1 MQQQINQKN
10 RAFWLKHLY
19 RWHWISSAACLIGML
34 LFAATAITLNNAS
47 YIESKPVVSQK
58 SATIPPA
65 LLNQIKAEPSNDK
78 AALPKTTADWLGDAI
93 GVELAGTTGEWSEA
107 EVYVSLPRPG
117 GDAWL
122 VIDRASGEVN
132 YERTDRGWVSY
143 FNDLH
148 KGRNTG
154 TAWSWFLDIFS
165 ITALVFSITGL
176 FMLNMHAGNRP
187 ATWPLVGLGLVVPL
201 VLAILFIH

>member
-1 MQQQINQKN
+1 MQMQQKN

-19 RWHWISSAACLIGML
+19 RWHWISSAACLVGML
-34 LFAATAITLNNAS
+34 LFAVTGITLNNATR
-47 YIESKPVVSQK
+47 IESQPVVLTK
-58 SATIPPA
+58 NATVPA
-65 LLNQIKAEPSNDK
+65 TLLTQIQAEPTSDK
-78 AALPKTTADWLGDAI
+78 ASLPQPVADWVSNALQIVLADAP
-93 GVELAGTTGEWSEA
+93 AEWSEA

-122 VIDRASGEVN
+122 TIDRTSGEVN
-132 YERTDRGWVSY
+132 YELTERGWVSY
-143 FNDLH
+143 LNDLH

-165 ITALVFSITGL
+165 VAALVFSITGL
-176 FMLNMHAGNRP
+176 CMLYMHANNRP
-187 ATWPLVGLGLVVPL
+187 STWPLVGLGVVIPL